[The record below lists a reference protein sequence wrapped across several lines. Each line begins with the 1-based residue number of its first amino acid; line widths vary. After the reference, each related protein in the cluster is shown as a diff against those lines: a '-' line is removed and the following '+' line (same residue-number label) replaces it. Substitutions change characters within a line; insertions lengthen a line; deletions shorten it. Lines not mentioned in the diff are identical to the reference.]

1 MDLMRCEIC
10 KQYCNYDN
18 SVGKENYIVCNDCF
32 NAVTEDFIK
41 TNKNLG
47 LEKSVARLIP
57 LQIFFM
63 LSDVRGNDK

>member
-10 KQYCNYDN
+10 KRYCNYDN
-18 SVGKENYIVCNDCF
+18 SVGKENYIVCNDCY

-41 TNKNLG
+41 TNKNLCP
-47 LEKSVARLIP
+47 EDVARLIP

-63 LSDVRGNDK
+63 LSDVRKNNK

>member
-10 KQYCNYDN
+10 KRYCNYDN
-18 SVGKENYIVCNDCF
+18 SVGKENYIVCNDCY
-32 NAVTEDFIK
+32 NAVIEDFIK

-47 LEKSVARLIP
+47 LENSIARLIP

-63 LSDVRGNDK
+63 LSDVRENNK

>member
-10 KQYCNYDN
+10 NRYCNYDN
-18 SVGKENYIVCNDCF
+18 SVGKEHYIVCNDCY
-32 NAVTEDFIK
+32 NAVAEDFIK

-63 LSDVRGNDK
+63 LSDVRENNK

>member
-10 KQYCNYDN
+10 KRYCNYDN
-18 SVGKENYIVCNDCF
+18 SVGKEHYIVCNDCY
-32 NAVTEDFIK
+32 NAVAEDFIK

-47 LEKSVARLIP
+47 LEESVARLIP

-63 LSDVRGNDK
+63 LSDVRENNK